1 MSIATPTERLQQVLS
16 EALMNE
22 WEAQGHSMGG
32 GVVKSIEYV
41 VKQEI
46 NKLTLQGFMYPYG
59 NIQAAGIKKDRIPF
73 SPRGMGFR
81 ATGAGTSLYIQ
92 AIQEWVKNR
101 MNISDSK
108 KSLSIAFAIAT
119 TQKKYGM
126 PTPASVFYSKTG
138 KRTEWIEE
146 AFKRDESKI
155 REAISNMAFNMLTVN
170 LDVILNKWQIELNKT
185 E

>member
-1 MSIATPTERLQQVLS
+1 
-16 EALMNE
+16 
-22 WEAQGHSMGG
+22 
-32 GVVKSIEYV
+32 
-41 VKQEI
+41 
-46 NKLTLQGFMYPYG
+46 
-59 NIQAAGIKKDRIPF
+59 
-73 SPRGMGFR
+73 MGFR

-155 REAISNMAFNMLTVN
+155 GEAISNMAFNMLIVN